1 MRSIL
6 HVSILA
12 LIALLA
18 AGVAQAQ
25 ATAQQNPVLP
35 MPPVGYGAPV
45 SLATAKKI
53 TVAAMAEADR
63 IGVPM
68 VVAITDPAGALIY
81 LEKNDIAIA
90 GGVTVAPAK
99 ARSAALYKRPTKAF
113 EDALAAGGAGM
124 RILGWTASIIL
135 AARVASRRNV
145 TRRDVVVSADPL
157 VVEGCGHVGEGCG
170 GGQRIALSTAVPG
183 APQAHRP
190 HVHSP
195 PGAQRPAPARAC
207 RGGHVSAGASVAF
220 LSCPRIRSFA
230 FSARQALMRRCSVRS
245 CALLA

>member
-25 ATAQQNPVLP
+25 ATAQSNPVLP

-68 VVAITDPAGALIY
+68 VVAITDPAGVLIY
-81 LEKNDIAIA
+81 LERNDIAIA

-124 RILGWTASIIL
+124 RILGL
-135 AARVASRRNV
+135 ADAV
-145 TRRDVVVSADPL
+145 P
-157 VVEGCGHVGEGCG
+157 VEGGLPIVIDGKLVGAIGVSG
-170 GGQRIALSTAVPG
+170 GTA
-183 APQAHRP
+183 
-190 HVHSP
+190 
-195 PGAQRPAPARAC
+195 AQDGIVARA
-207 RGGHVSAGASVAF
+207 GVD
-220 LSCPRIRSFA
+220 
-230 FSARQALMRRCSVRS
+230 ALR
-245 CALLA
+245 